1 MNSPAVSARRFTLGE
16 LLKGFVAETDNG
28 DAPIA
33 DLTLDSRSVIPGGLF
48 LACQGIRHH
57 GLAFAEQAVARG
69 AAAIAWEPVK
79 GVTPPALPIPLV
91 AVENLG
97 RNAGLIANRFFG
109 LPSEQ
114 MAVTGVTGTNGKT
127 SVSSFIAQALGA
139 ANVKCG
145 VIGTLGAGFP
155 GALQPGDYT
164 TPDAVELHRQLA
176 MLKGLGATAVAMEVS
191 SHALD
196 QGRAVAVNFDHAVF
210 TNLSRDHLD
219 YHGDMQA
226 YGEAKRQ
233 LFDWA
238 GLRAA
243 IVNADDPFGRDLLDD
258 VAGRVET
265 TAYSVNGP
273 VAGVGNLVAHA
284 LSANADGFRFT
295 LEQGEERVPVT
306 SRLLGVFNVQNIL
319 AAIGALLAHGMSLG
333 EAVAAIADVEA
344 VPGRMERFGG
354 GDLPLVIVDYAHTP
368 DALKQ
373 ALIAARQHT
382 SGKLIV
388 VFGCGGDRDW
398 GKRPFMG
405 EIAERH
411 ADMHIITNDNPR
423 GEDPQEIVTQIRAGL
438 KSPRKMPVILDR
450 EEAIRAALNVAEAGD
465 CVLVAGKGHEDYQII
480 GDERLPFSDREV
492 VARLLADLGGAR

>member
-1 MNSPAVSARRFTLGE
+1 MNSPAISAKHFLLGD
-16 LLKGFVAETDNG
+16 LLAGFVADVG
-28 DAPIA
+28 DGEIPVA
-33 DLTLDSRSVIPGGLF
+33 DLTLDSRKVIPGSLF
-48 LACQGIRHH
+48 LAAQGMTRH
-57 GLAFAEQAVARG
+57 GLDFAEQAQSRG

-79 GVTPPALPIPLV
+79 GVAPPDLSIPLV

-109 LPSEQ
+109 MPSEE
-114 MAVTGVTGTNGKT
+114 MTVTGVTGTNGKT
-127 SVSSFIAQALGA
+127 SVCSFIAQALDSA
-139 ANVKCG
+139 DVKCG

-176 MLKGLGATAVAMEVS
+176 MLKGMGASAVAMEVS

-196 QGRAVAVNFDHAVF
+196 QDRAAAVNFDHAVF

-226 YGEAKRQ
+226 YGDAKRR
-233 LFDWA
+233 LFGWA

-243 IVNADDPFGRDLLDD
+243 IVNADDPFGRDLLDEI
-258 VAGRVET
+258 AGRVET

-273 VAGVGNLVAHA
+273 VAGVRNLVAHN
-284 LSANADGFRFT
+284 LEADTEGFRFM
-295 LEQGEERVPVT
+295 LEGADQRIPVS
-306 SRLLGVFNVQNIL
+306 SRLMGVFNVQNIL
-319 AAIGALLAHGMSLG
+319 AAIGALLEHGMDLA
-333 EAVAAIADVEA
+333 EAARAMADVEA

-354 GDLPLVIVDYAHTP
+354 GELPLVIVDYAHTP
-368 DALKQ
+368 DALKK
-373 ALIAARQHT
+373 ALTASRQHT
-382 SGKLIV
+382 RGKLIV

-405 EIAERH
+405 EIAERY

-423 GEDPQEIVTQIRAGL
+423 SEDPQDIVAQIRAGL
-438 KSPRKMPVILDR
+438 KSPRKMPVVLDR
-450 EEAIRAALNVAEAGD
+450 EEAIRAALNVAQPGD

-492 VARLLADLGGAR
+492 VARLLADLGGMQ